1 MTEPPIDPLG
11 EGLQRAVRDLERKM
25 REASLGW
32 IPPYEA
38 SDEPAEPEQPVL
50 SVKKFGYMIPVLNET
65 LMDEGLIPDT
75 REPVKVSR
83 YRRARWRLR
92 EAVASARLKVG
103 EKIAGVTLD
112 DRDDW

>member
-1 MTEPPIDPLG
+1 MTEPPIDPFG
-11 EGLQRAVRDLERKM
+11 EQVRRGIAKAIKNLDADSSPWG
-25 REASLGW
+25 EAFGG
-32 IPPYEA
+32 PPKQ
-38 SDEPAEPEQPVL
+38 EQPTL
-50 SVKKFGYMIPVLNET
+50 SAKKYGYLLPVLNET

-83 YRRARWRLR
+83 YQRARWRAR